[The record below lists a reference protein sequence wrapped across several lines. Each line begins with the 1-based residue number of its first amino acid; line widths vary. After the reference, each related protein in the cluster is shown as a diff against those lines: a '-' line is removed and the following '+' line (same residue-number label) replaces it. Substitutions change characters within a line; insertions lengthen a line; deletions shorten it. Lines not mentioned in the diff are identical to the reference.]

1 MVAAENSSVN
11 ESDPEKMMKEFT
23 ETSDMDEDDMLKN
36 RPHNLHKDENL
47 NEEDFET
54 TETVNMTETGDVE
67 LDESEVIDDNLM
79 KLWCSQAVEVN

>member
-1 MVAAENSSVN
+1 
-11 ESDPEKMMKEFT
+11 
-23 ETSDMDEDDMLKN
+23 MDEDDMLKN

-67 LDESEVIDDNLM
+67 LEESEVIDSNLM
-79 KLWCSQAVEVN
+79 KLWCRQAVEVN